1 MIAPLPKILS
11 NSEKVFDF
19 VVNEGHGVKG
29 LCDIGIQALPK
40 QYIQPLEERIT
51 TSIVITN
58 DSIPIID
65 ASNWDDPK
73 VADQICE
80 AAQNWGFFQVINH
93 GVPIE
98 VLDNIKETSHRFFN
112 LSTKEK
118 KKYTKENSV
127 SSNVRYGTSFTPE
140 AEKTL
145 GWRDYLSL
153 VHNSDDEA
161 TSFWP
166 TSCREEA
173 LEYLKSCDT
182 VIRKILKLLMGGLNV
197 REIDEEKEELLMGLK
212 RINFNYYPKCP
223 NPELSVG
230 VGRHSDISTITVLL
244 QDDIGGLYVKK
255 HETNV
260 WIHIPPVN
268 GALVINISD
277 ALQIMSNDKYK
288 SVEHCV
294 IANGSNNRVSVPIF
308 LHPKATS
315 VIGPLKEVL
324 QNGEKPIYKQILYAD
339 YTNIF
344 FNKGHDGKDTI
355 ELAKI

>member
-1 MIAPLPKILS
+1 MIAPLSKILS
-11 NSEKVFDF
+11 NSEEVFDF
-19 VVNEGHGVKG
+19 VVNEGYEVKG

-51 TSIVITN
+51 TSIVRTD

-73 VADQICE
+73 MADQIRE

-93 GVPIE
+93 VVPIE
-98 VLDNIKETSHRFFN
+98 VLDNIKESTHCFFN
-112 LSTKEK
+112 LPTNEK
-118 KKYTKENSV
+118 KKYTKENSI

-140 AEKTL
+140 AERTL
-145 GWRDYLSL
+145 GWRDYHSL
-153 VHNSDDEA
+153 VYIYDDEA

-173 LEYLKSCDT
+173 LKYLKSCDT

-197 REIDEEKEELLMGLK
+197 RYIDEEKEELLMGLK
-212 RINFNYYPKCP
+212 RINFDYYKKCP
-223 NPELSVG
+223 NSELSIG
-230 VGRHSDISTITVLL
+230 VGRHFDISRITLLL
-244 QDDIGGLYVKK
+244 QDYIGGLDVKK

-260 WIHIPPVN
+260 WIHIPPVK
-268 GALVINISD
+268 GALVINIGD
-277 ALQIMSNDKYK
+277 TLQIMSNDKYK

-308 LHPKATS
+308 LHPKATR
-315 VIGPLKEVL
+315 VIGPLQKSATE
-324 QNGEKPIYKQILYAD
+324 
-339 YTNIF
+339 
-344 FNKGHDGKDTI
+344 
-355 ELAKI
+355 

>member
-1 MIAPLPKILS
+1 MIAPLSKILS
-11 NSEKVFDF
+11 NSEEVFDF

-29 LCDIGIQALPK
+29 LCDIGIQSLPK

-51 TSIVITN
+51 ASIVRTD

-98 VLDNIKETSHRFFN
+98 ALDDIKETSHRFFS
-112 LSTKEK
+112 LPTKEK
-118 KKYTKENSV
+118 KKHTKENSI

-153 VHNSDDEA
+153 VHISDDEA

-197 REIDEEKEELLMGLK
+197 IFENRLVWLWFYSKKTEEITE
-212 RINFNYYPKCP
+212 P
-223 NPELSVG
+223 N
-230 VGRHSDISTITVLL
+230 R
-244 QDDIGGLYVKK
+244 
-255 HETNV
+255 
-260 WIHIPPVN
+260 
-268 GALVINISD
+268 
-277 ALQIMSNDKYK
+277 
-288 SVEHCV
+288 
-294 IANGSNNRVSVPIF
+294 
-308 LHPKATS
+308 
-315 VIGPLKEVL
+315 
-324 QNGEKPIYKQILYAD
+324 
-339 YTNIF
+339 
-344 FNKGHDGKDTI
+344 
-355 ELAKI
+355 

>member
-1 MIAPLPKILS
+1 MISKVLS
-11 NSEKVFDF
+11 NSEKLFDF

-40 QYIQPLEERIT
+40 QYIQPLEERIA
-51 TSIVITN
+51 TSIVITD
-58 DSIPIID
+58 DSIPLID

-73 VADQICE
+73 VADQICK
-80 AAQNWGFFQVINH
+80 AAQNWGFFQIINH

-112 LSTKEK
+112 LPTNEK
-118 KKYTKENSV
+118 KKYTNSL
-127 SSNVRYGTSFTPE
+127 SSNVRYATSFNPE

-145 GWRDYLSL
+145 SWRDYLSL
-153 VHNSDDEA
+153 VHISDDEA
-161 TSFWP
+161 ISFWS

-197 REIDEEKEELLMGLK
+197 KEIDEETEELLMGLK

-223 NPELSVG
+223 NRDLSIG
-230 VGRHSDISTITVLL
+230 VGRHSDISTIIVLL

-260 WIHIPPVN
+260 WIHIPPLT
-268 GALVINISD
+268 GL
-277 ALQIMSNDKYK
+277 
-288 SVEHCV
+288 
-294 IANGSNNRVSVPIF
+294 
-308 LHPKATS
+308 
-315 VIGPLKEVL
+315 
-324 QNGEKPIYKQILYAD
+324 
-339 YTNIF
+339 
-344 FNKGHDGKDTI
+344 
-355 ELAKI
+355 

>member
-1 MIAPLPKILS
+1 MEYFIHFFYFLNINLNHFIIMISKILS

-40 QYIQPLEERIT
+40 QDIQPLEERIT
-51 TSIVITN
+51 TSIVRTDN
-58 DSIPIID
+58 SIPLID

-73 VADQICE
+73 VADQICKE
-80 AAQNWGFFQVINH
+80 AQSWGFFQVINH

-98 VLDNIKETSHRFFN
+98 ILDNIKETTHHFFN
-112 LSTKEK
+112 LPTNEK
-118 KKYTKENSV
+118 KMS
-127 SSNVRYGTSFTPE
+127 
-140 AEKTL
+140 
-145 GWRDYLSL
+145 WRDYYSL
-153 VHNSDDEA
+153 VHVSDDEA

-166 TSCREEA
+166 TSCRFDFLYIYSFLNEYKYECFFRKEA

-182 VIRKILKLLMGGLNV
+182 VIRKILKLLMGGLNIK
-197 REIDEEKEELLMGLK
+197 EIDKETEELLMGLK

-223 NPELSVG
+223 NLELSIG
-230 VGRHSDISTITVLL
+230 
-244 QDDIGGLYVKK
+244 DIGGLYVKK

-260 WIHIPPVN
+260 WIHIPPVK
-268 GALVINISD
+268 GALVINIGD

-288 SVEHCV
+288 SVEHCM
-294 IANGSNNRVSVPIF
+294 IANGSHNRVSVPIF

-315 VIGPLKEVL
+315 VIGPLKE
-324 QNGEKPIYKQILYAD
+324 GD

-344 FNKGHDGKDTI
+344 FSKGHDEKDTI
-355 ELAKI
+355 KFAKIYRL

>member
-1 MIAPLPKILS
+1 MDAR
-11 NSEKVFDF
+11 
-19 VVNEGHGVKG
+19 
-29 LCDIGIQALPK
+29 IQALPK

-51 TSIVITN
+51 TSIVITD

-73 VADQICE
+73 MADQICE

-98 VLDNIKETSHRFFN
+98 
-112 LSTKEK
+112 EK

-153 VHNSDDEA
+153 VHISDDEA

-182 VIRKILKLLMGGLNV
+182 VIRKILKLLKGGLNV

-244 QDDIGGLYVKK
+244 QDNIGGLYVKK

-268 GALVINISD
+268 GAL
-277 ALQIMSNDKYK
+277 

-324 QNGEKPIYKQILYAD
+324 QNGEKPIYKQIFLCQI
-339 YTNIF
+339 TPTSSST
-344 FNKGHDGKDTI
+344 KVMMERTQ
-355 ELAKI
+355 